1 MFGICGTLR
10 LSTLVVRLFWLLIV
24 RCVRKCAEMCGA
36 NLVKRV
42 NLVILKYT
50 ICFKLLLCKHGN
62 EYCKCY
68 CGEYQNEK
76 LINLINMV

>member
-1 MFGICGTLR
+1 MWHFKAEYSCCSAILAVNCA
-10 LSTLVVRLFWLLIV
+10 V
-24 RCVRKCAEMCGA
+24 CAEMCGA

-50 ICFKLLLCKHGN
+50 ICFKLLLCKHDN

-76 LINLINMV
+76 EC